1 MRYICTV
8 ILCLVL
14 GACSAQPDLSCSYH
28 GEPDYAIAAGC
39 LTVVHGK
46 MLVVDSRTG
55 GLTPPGGK
63 SREGESAQCTA
74 HRETLEE
81 TGLDLIPGELLA
93 VFETGFHLYA
103 CDIHAGSGHIKP
115 AVMEVKRGFWL
126 DLADFDSVQW
136 RYPGQDKIIRD
147 ILMPEPN
154 LEK

>member
-1 MRYICTV
+1 MLRTV
-8 ILCLVL
+8 YSLIVLLML
-14 GACSAQPDLSCSYH
+14 GACSAQADRSCPYD

-63 SREGESAQCTA
+63 SKEGESAQCTA
-74 HRETLEE
+74 HRETYEE
-81 TGLDLIPGELLA
+81 TGLDLFPRELLA
-93 VFETGFHLYA
+93 VFETGFHLYS

-126 DLADFDSVQW
+126 DLSDFDSVQW
-136 RYPGQDKIIRD
+136 RYPGQDKILRT
-147 ILMPEPN
+147 ILMPES
-154 LEK
+154 E